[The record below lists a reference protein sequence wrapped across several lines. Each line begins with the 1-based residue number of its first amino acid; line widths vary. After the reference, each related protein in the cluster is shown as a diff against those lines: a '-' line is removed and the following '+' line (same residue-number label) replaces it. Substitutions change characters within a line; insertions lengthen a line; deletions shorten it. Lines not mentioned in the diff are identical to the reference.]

1 MPVTFDLD
9 EHYRAIGRM
18 IAKKPT
24 HVFISTFGLYAG
36 ILDTG
41 QDITLAGDK
50 FKTKCKDI
58 LDILAKLNV
67 KTDIIVGVADYKS
80 CNKEVPCKSCE
91 DNYARGLIRLSNH
104 AEYWPGFSWKF
115 SMACH
120 LKCMIFMNKDTNE
133 IYGISGGRNF
143 TNSGWVDSTIE
154 LNADDCKAYLT
165 LFNSLWKQ
173 SEDIS
178 LESLQDIIK

>member
-9 EHYRAIGRM
+9 EHYRMIGRM
-18 IAKKPT
+18 ISKRPT

-41 QDITLAGDK
+41 QDITLVGDK

-58 LDILAKLNV
+58 LDLLARLKV
-67 KTDIIVGVADYKS
+67 KTNIIVGIAEYKS
-80 CNKEVPCKSCE
+80 CNKEAPCQSCQ
-91 DNYARGLIRLSNH
+91 DNYARGLIRLANH
-104 AEYWPGFSWKF
+104 ADHWPEFSWKF

-120 LKCMIFMNKDTNE
+120 LKCIICMNNDTGE

-143 TNSGWVDSTIE
+143 TNSTWIDSTIE
-154 LNADDCKAYLT
+154 LSSDDCKAYLT

-173 SEDIS
+173 SESVS
-178 LESLQDIIK
+178 LENLENIMK